1 MNLTRAETLCLTLI
15 PLPFSEYMRHP
26 DRLEY
31 ESLGHEQR
39 EWAFRSL
46 QQRGFITFTGRLPA
60 ATLRD
65 YWSISSREIEDTLR
79 LFMKDGYVRV
89 VDYNWVLTP
98 QGVALLQG
106 NRVRVVTR
114 RKVQ

>member
-1 MNLTRAETLCLTLI
+1 MTLNERQRLI
-15 PLPFSEYMRHP
+15 LRVSTDRH
-26 DRLEY
+26 
-31 ESLGHEQR
+31 
-39 EWAFRSL
+39 A
-46 QQRGFITFTGRLPA
+46 GRLPA

>member
-46 QQRGFITFTGRLPA
+46 QQRGFMTFTEAGR
-60 ATLRD
+60 
-65 YWSISSREIEDTLR
+65 
-79 LFMKDGYVRV
+79 V
-89 VDYNWVLTP
+89 VLTP

>member
-31 ESLGHEQR
+31 ETLGHEQR

-46 QQRGFITFTGRLPA
+46 QQRGFVTFTEAGSWCLTVA
-60 ATLRD
+60 GLR
-65 YWSISSREIEDTLR
+65 WTAPN
-79 LFMKDGYVRV
+79 KVRV
-89 VDYNWVLTP
+89 L
-98 QGVALLQG
+98 
-106 NRVRVVTR
+106 TR
-114 RKVQ
+114 RAK